1 MTLSNR
7 DRRVL
12 LTGTGLERAYLPA
25 PIGPALGGVD
35 VVVHAGE
42 WVAVMGPSGCGKST
56 LLHLLGGLDQPD
68 RGNVVID
75 GIVLAALN
83 ETARAKLRRHKVGF
97 VFQFANLLTHLDV
110 TANISLPARLVG
122 VGRRQARAR
131 SGELLAALGL
141 EHLAGAWPSQLSGGE
156 QQRVALAR
164 ALTNRPAVVL
174 ADEPTGAL
182 DSDSAREVIAL
193 LRQVHADGQAIVMVT
208 HDHRVAAAADR
219 VVMMQDG
226 TVIDERVLVG
236 VDDDPSRTTLRHLV
250 ELDAW

>member
-1 MTLSNR
+1 MTTSV

-12 LTGTGLERAYLPA
+12 LSATALERRFATGSGP
-25 PIGPALGGVD
+25 PALRGVD
-35 VVVHAGE
+35 LSVRDGD

-56 LLHLLGGLDQPD
+56 LLHLLGGLDRPD
-68 RGNVVID
+68 AGRVELD
-75 GIVLAALN
+75 GVDLGGLS
-83 ETARAKLRRHKVGF
+83 ETARAKLRRRHVGF
-97 VFQFANLLTHLDV
+97 VFQFANLLPHLDV
-110 TANISLPARLVG
+110 TANIALPARLIG
-122 VGRRQARAR
+122 VGRHAARAR
-131 SGELLAALGL
+131 SCELLAGLGL
-141 EHLAGAWPSQLSGGE
+141 EPIAGAFPAELSGGE

-164 ALTNRPAVVL
+164 ALMNHPSLVL

-182 DSDSAREVIAL
+182 DSDSARDVIAL
-193 LRQVHADGQAIVMVT
+193 LRRVHADGQAIVMVT